1 MELGDVG
8 LDDMVLVQ
16 VHGTALGDAL
26 LPRICFNKCNI
37 IAQNVA
43 IRLQHKER
51 KEWTPYNVTFN
62 LLYISDISMFMISRI
77 SNNLCTS
84 IR

>member
-43 IRLQHKER
+43 IKR
-51 KEWTPYNVTFN
+51 KEWTPYKVIFN
-62 LLYISDISMFMISRI
+62 LLYISDIAMFMISRI

-84 IR
+84 VR

>member
-43 IRLQHKER
+43 IRLQQR
-51 KEWTPYNVTFN
+51 
-62 LLYISDISMFMISRI
+62 LI
-77 SNNLCTS
+77 
-84 IR
+84 